1 MTRRVPLTICLVG
14 GIVMLIQFFIPH
26 PASQSLYKEVIRWSI
41 VIGAF
46 FLILGIQSISSLHI
60 NKIKRRRSGWGYS
73 VVTLSAMVTV
83 GAIGLFGGV
92 QEGSLFM
99 SIYRGMMV
107 PLQATMFSLLAF
119 FMASAAFRA
128 FKAKTVLAAVLLITA
143 MVVMFGRVPI
153 GAKVFPKLPEIVEW
167 ILMYP
172 NMAAQRGILLGVG
185 LGMMAT
191 SLKIML
197 GIERGWLGGGK

>member
-26 PASQSLYKEVIRWSI
+26 PGSQSLYKEVIRWSI

-60 NKIKRRRSGWGYS
+60 NKIKRKKSGWGYS

-83 GAIGLFGGV
+83 GVIGLFGGV

-99 SIYRGMMV
+99 KIYRGMLA

-128 FKAKTVLAAVLLITA
+128 FKAKTLPAAVLLITA
-143 MVVMFGRVPI
+143 VVVMFGRVPI
-153 GAKVFPKLPEIVEW
+153 GAKVFPRLPEVVEW

-172 NMAAQRGILLGVG
+172 NMAGQRGILLGVG

>member
-26 PASQSLYKEVIRWSI
+26 PGSQSLYKEVIRWSI

-60 NKIKRRRSGWGYS
+60 NKIKRQRSGWGYS

-143 MVVMFGRVPI
+143 IVVMFGRVPI

-172 NMAAQRGILLGVG
+172 NMAGQRGILLGVG